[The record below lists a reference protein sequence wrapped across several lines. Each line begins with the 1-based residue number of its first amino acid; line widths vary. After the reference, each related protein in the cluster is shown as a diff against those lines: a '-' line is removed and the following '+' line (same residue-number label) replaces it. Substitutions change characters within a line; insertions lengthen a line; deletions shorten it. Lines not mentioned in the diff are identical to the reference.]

1 MKINI
6 ASYGGRN
13 WLLDLAKELDS
24 HGHEVKF
31 YSYLTT
37 ERAVKFGLK
46 KECNSSYFV
55 LALPFLFLFKIS
67 KFSNWSLYIF
77 HFVFDYVTALI
88 SGPCDVFIG
97 QSPMHIYSLEKA
109 RKKYGATIILERGTH
124 HVVEQTLALSSN
136 PALKG
141 KKPFANFYTKRDIKG
156 YNIADFVSI
165 ASDTVRQSFIK
176 NGHNP
181 DKIFVNPYGVSLSHF
196 QPTKLNSGDAYDLI
210 IVGQW
215 SHRKGCD
222 LLIEVCKKYNYTL
235 LHIGNIQDMSFPEV
249 ENMKHIDSVDQSL
262 LINYYSMAKVFVLP
276 SREEGLALVQPQA
289 LVCGLPIVCSKFTG
303 GRDLRQFINDPKWII
318 EMKEYTVEDLNNCI
332 IEALQLADSQIGL
345 RSYSEKLETKLGW
358 EAYGDRYN
366 SFLMEKCSK

>member
-13 WLLDLAKELDS
+13 WLLDLAKELDM

-31 YSYLTT
+31 YSYLPTK
-37 ERAVKFGLK
+37 RAVKFGLK

-67 KFSNWSLYIF
+67 NFSNWSLYIF
-77 HFVFDYVTALI
+77 HYVFDRVTALI

-97 QSPMHIYSLEKA
+97 QSPMHIHSLEQA

-124 HVVEQTLALSSN
+124 HVLEQTVALSSN

-141 KKPFANFYTKRDIKG
+141 KKPFANFYTKRDLKG
-156 YNIADFVSI
+156 YEIADFVPI

-176 NGHNP
+176 NAYNP
-181 DKIFVNPYGVSLSHF
+181 EKLFVNPYGVSLSHF
-196 QPTKLNSGDAYDLI
+196 QPTKLNDGVTYDLI

-222 LLIEVCKKYNYTL
+222 LLIEVCRKYKYTL
-235 LHIGNIQDMSFPEV
+235 LHIGNILDMSFPAD
-249 ENMKHIDSVDQSL
+249 ENMTHIDSVDQSL
-262 LINYYSMAKVFVLP
+262 LINYYRMAKVFVLP

-303 GRDLRQFINDPKWII
+303 GRDLRQFIDDPKWIV
-318 EMKEYTVEDLNNCI
+318 EMNEYTLEELNNCI
-332 IEALQLADSQIGL
+332 IEALKLAEMQMGI
-345 RSYSEKLETKLGW
+345 RSYSKDIENKLSW
-358 EAYGDRYN
+358 EAYGERYN
-366 SFLMEKCSK
+366 NFLIEKCSK